1 MLNDEIDKKKSIKKR
16 YKKKDDPNQ
25 PGLTWQ
31 THNPNNETKKT

>member
-1 MLNDEIDKKKSIKKR
+1 MLNDEIDKKNQL
-16 YKKKDDPNQ
+16 KKDKKNDPSQ